1 MADLRKLKDKGAEA
15 AAKGKL
21 EKAAD
26 LFRQALGGDPDDV
39 ATRQKLADVLR
50 RAGRVDD
57 AIDQYREVADRY
69 GRDGLLIKAIAI
81 SKTILELDPEHV
93 DTQAALADLYARKAK
108 VEGARPPTRQTLMM
122 AAVRVPPS

>member
-50 RAGRVDD
+50 RANRIDD
-57 AIDQYREVADRY
+57 AIEQYRGVADRY

-81 SKTILELDPEHV
+81 SKTILELDPDHV
-93 DTQAALADLYARKAK
+93 DTQATLADLYARRAAA
-108 VEGARPPTRQTLMM
+108 EGTRPPARTVVL
-122 AAVRVPPS
+122 S